1 MREVLSGGLSP
12 RKVKVQRLKL
22 LETLKQNLDTHRKE
36 YQESLLAYQSL
47 AKERLHKL
55 QRKAQQALADNFA
68 AIEQKIDRFDPESED
83 HDLSDTVVLL
93 NTLSFNLKVPQDHS
107 RSYEVAIQMAE
118 WEVEETIEL
127 TQDQFQAF
135 VLDDWE
141 WQQEFKFL
149 NRSYTEAVA
158 AHR

>member
-68 AIEQKIDRFDPESED
+68 AIERKIDRFDPESED